1 MAKKRTKHV
10 KIESFGKK
18 RRPWTVKEDAA
29 IKGLVGE
36 NGIKQWTLI
45 AESLC
50 KLFNITGRTGKQC
63 RERWHNH
70 LNAGIT
76 KQPWS
81 LQEEYTLFDMHER
94 VGNKWAEIAK
104 DIPGRTD
111 NSIKNH
117 FYSTIRKFYRKLY
130 GREGNSEELKLNL
143 KQITQ
148 AILENLLNERQNLN
162 FDERMTSDTVDDAH
176 MFPDFSDMIITGQQI
191 DLPPDWC
198 PTDYFCEDQEVLF
211 FPSSPYENLEYF
223 NI

>member
-1 MAKKRTKHV
+1 MAKKRTKHI
-10 KIESFGKK
+10 KKESIGKR

-29 IKGLVGE
+29 IKGLVGD
-36 NGIKQWTLI
+36 NGVKQWTVI

-70 LNAGIT
+70 LSAGIT

-81 LQEEYTLFDMHER
+81 LQEEFNLFDMHEKI
-94 VGNKWAEIAK
+94 GNKWAEIAK
-104 DIPGRTD
+104 NIPGRTD

-130 GREGNSEELKLNL
+130 GREGNVEELKLSL
-143 KQITQ
+143 KQIIK
-148 AILENLLNERQNLN
+148 AILESLLNERQNLN
-162 FDERMTSDTVDDAH
+162 SDEQMTTDTVDDTQL
-176 MFPDFSDMIITGQQI
+176 FPDFSDMVITGHHI
-191 DLPPDWC
+191 NLPNDWY
-198 PTDYFCEDQEVLF
+198 PQDYFCEDQEVLF
-211 FPSSPYENLEYF
+211 FPISPYESLEYF